1 MVRRRPIR
9 QSRPDCVGGRGHRG
23 DCRPGQQSRP
33 SAAPA
38 CAGRLRHRAA
48 AGNTIGTRVAQLR
61 VRTRRFDHAAAR
73 FRQCGGRRAHH
84 ACPACIVAL
93 SASNRAAANA
103 PARRRDASQF
113 TTNPRSRFV
122 TIRSPS
128 PSPRATSGSPSAHA
142 RTGLHAATVA
152 RYRACGHHPR
162 TRIGQTFSAR
172 RKTPANRAHPL
183 AYATLT

>member
-1 MVRRRPIR
+1 MVRHHPTQR
-9 QSRPDCVGGRGHRG
+9 SRPDSVGRRGHLG
-23 DCRPGQQSRP
+23 DRRPGQQSRP

-38 CAGRLRHRAA
+38 CARRLRHRAA
-48 AGNTIGTRVAQLR
+48 AWNPTGTRVAQLR
-61 VRTRRFDHAAAR
+61 LRTRRVDHAAAR

-84 ACPACIVAL
+84 TCTARIAAL

-162 TRIGQTFSAR
+162 TRTGQTFSAR